1 MLKLGVIG
9 YPIGHSLSPR
19 MHNAALRALSLDGE
33 YSAIAVESAGL
44 TEAVRG
50 LFAQGFA
57 GLNVTI
63 PHKQAILP
71 LMDELANSAR
81 VIGAVNTIVKVDG
94 CMIGHNTDAAGFMRG
109 LTNAGF
115 NPAGARV
122 FVMGAGG
129 AARAVVYALCDA
141 RASVV
146 VWNRT
151 YERAE
156 RLASEFGVDA
166 IDCLPMGTLGRF
178 DLIVNTTS
186 VGMSP
191 HQDQTPL
198 QFPMGERT
206 PQWVYDLVYRPRE
219 TRFLREARAAGART
233 IAGLDML
240 VYQGAEAF
248 TLWTG
253 LAAPVDVMRNAIMD
267 S

>member
-1 MLKLGVIG
+1 LLKLGVIG

-44 TEAVRG
+44 HKTLRG
-50 LFAQGFA
+50 LFAQGFD

-63 PHKQAILP
+63 PHKQAVLP

-81 VIGAVNTIVKVDG
+81 VIGAVNTILKQDG
-94 CMIGHNTDAAGFMRG
+94 HLVGHNTDAAGFTRG
-109 LTNAGF
+109 LTDAGF
-115 NPAGARV
+115 NPAGAKV
-122 FVMGAGG
+122 LVLGAGG
-129 AARAVVYALCDA
+129 AARAVVYALSDA

-146 VWNRT
+146 IWNRT
-151 YERAE
+151 HERAE
-156 RLASEFGVDA
+156 RLALEFGADA
-166 IDCLPMGTLGRF
+166 FDRLPIATLGMF

-191 HQDQTPL
+191 HPDDTPL
-198 QFPMGERT
+198 QFPRGECP
-206 PQWVYDLVYRPRE
+206 PQWVYDLVYSPRE
-219 TRFLREARAAGART
+219 TRFLREARAAGAVT
-233 IAGLDML
+233 IGGLEML

-253 LAAPVDVMRNAIMD
+253 RAAPVEVMRNAIFD

>member
-9 YPIGHSLSPR
+9 YPIGHSLSPC

-44 TEAVRG
+44 PETVRG

-63 PHKQAILP
+63 PHKQAVLP

-81 VIGAVNTIVKVDG
+81 VIGAVNTIVKRDG
-94 CMIGHNTDAAGFMRG
+94 HMIGYNTDAAGFMRG
-109 LTNAGF
+109 LTDTGF
-115 NPAGARV
+115 KPTGAKV
-122 FVMGAGG
+122 LVLGAGG
-129 AARAVVYALCDA
+129 AARAVVYALSDA

-151 YERAE
+151 QARAE
-156 RLASEFGVDA
+156 RLASEFGADA
-166 IDCLPMGTLGRF
+166 LDCLPVGTLGTF

-191 HQDQTPL
+191 HSNETPL
-198 QFPMGERT
+198 QFPRGERP
-206 PQWVYDLVYRPRE
+206 PQWVYDLVYRPRQ

-233 IAGLDML
+233 IGGLEML

-253 LAAPVDVMRNAIMD
+253 RAAPVGVMRSAILD

>member
-9 YPIGHSLSPR
+9 YPISHSLSPR
-19 MHNAALRALSLDGE
+19 MQNAALRALSLDGE
-33 YSAIAVESAGL
+33 YSAIAVESADL
-44 TEAVRG
+44 LETVRG
-50 LFAQGFA
+50 LLAQGFA

-81 VIGAVNTIVKVDG
+81 VIGAVNTIVNLNG
-94 CMIGHNTDAAGFMRG
+94 RMIGHNTDAAGFMRG

-122 FVMGAGG
+122 LVLGAGG
-129 AARAVVYALCDA
+129 AARAVVYALSDA
-141 RASVV
+141 KASVV
-146 VWNRT
+146 IWNRT
-151 YERAE
+151 HERAE
-156 RLASEFGVDA
+156 RLASDFGADA
-166 IDCLPMGTLGRF
+166 IDCLPMGTLSRF
-178 DLIVNTTS
+178 DLIINTTS
-186 VGMSP
+186 IGMSP
-191 HQDQTPL
+191 HPDETPL
-198 QFPMGERT
+198 QFPMGET
-206 PQWVYDLVYRPRE
+206 PPQWVYDLVYRPRE

-233 IAGLDML
+233 IGGLDML

-253 LAAPVDVMRNAIMD
+253 RAAPVDVMRNAILD